1 MVGRKIFACLATVAV
16 AASLAACGGGGS
28 SSGVS
33 AGAYVKSI
41 CNAIGPFEK
50 DVASRSSAL
59 NLSNITSATQGK
71 KALQDF
77 LSAIVADTDQ
87 AVNKLKTAGSPSG
100 NNGKKISGAIV
111 GAFSQV
117 KTALTQAQ
125 GQANSLPTT
134 DPTAFKNAAQ
144 SLGNGIRTSMSNIG
158 SSLTNLKSPELE
170 AAAKKEPACGNL
182 GA

>member
-1 MVGRKIFACLATVAV
+1 MFGRKIFACLAAVAI

-28 SSGVS
+28 SGVS
-33 AGAYVKSI
+33 AGDYVKSI

-77 LSAIVADTDQ
+77 LAAIVADTQ
-87 AVNKLKTAGSPSG
+87 KAVDKLKSAGTPSV

-111 GAFSQV
+111 SAFSQV
-117 KTALTQAQ
+117 KGALTQAKS
-125 GQANSLPTT
+125 QAASLPTT

-144 SLGNGIRTSMSNIG
+144 TLGTGIRTSMGNIG
-158 SSLTNLKSPELE
+158 ASLTNLKSPELE
-170 AAAKKEPACGNL
+170 TAAKKEPACSSL
-182 GA
+182 GT